1 MKPHRILP
9 WTFALMASAALA
21 QAPRAL
27 DLYVRPDKG
36 ACLACHALPEGAG
49 PATRGDLG
57 PALTG
62 ARARELGR
70 ERLRELLQ
78 DPTRAQPETLMP
90 PYGRHRI
97 LDRAEIDALVE
108 FLYALP

>member
-1 MKPHRILP
+1 MKTCRFAP
-9 WTFALMASAALA
+9 WALALLATAASA

-27 DLYVRPDKG
+27 DLYVRADKG
-36 ACLACHALPEGAG
+36 SCIACHALPEGAG

-62 ARARELGR
+62 ARTRELGR
-70 ERLRELLQ
+70 ARLRELLQ
-78 DPTRAQPETLMP
+78 DPTRANPATLMP

-97 LDRAEIDALVE
+97 LDAAEIDALVE
-108 FLYALP
+108 FLHALP